1 MVSVVKSEW
10 HQVEKRYGLE
20 IDTDLLSEIY
30 PELDED
36 EIEAK
41 LAELESGEEDV
52 ETILNDAWENNV
64 DIDWDYLNE
73 DDWWTDRKGGYE
85 VTYNVEEW
93 EVREDYVSPIT
104 HKCTHCKWTGSQYD
118 AQWSWEDKDGNEL
131 DEAIKICPMCDS
143 GLELT
148 EVGVEEAAKD
158 AANKAKWDSIDED
171 DTNDLNPEIKQT
183 LEELKAEFDQLM
195 VDIEDKPTKD

>member
-10 HQVEKRYGLE
+10 HQVEKRYGIE
-20 IDTDLLSEIY
+20 IDADILSEIY

-36 EIEAK
+36 EIESK

-52 ETILNDAWENNV
+52 ETVLNDAWDNNV
-64 DIDWDYLNE
+64 DIDWNHLNE

-85 VTYNVEEW
+85 VTYTVEEW

-104 HKCTHCKWTGSQYD
+104 HKCVKCKWTGSRYD
-118 AQWSWEDKDGNEL
+118 AEWKWTDDNGNEL

-143 GLELT
+143 DTELT
-148 EVGVEEAAKD
+148 EVGIEEEKKD
-158 AANKAKWDSIDED
+158 AENKARWASIEDEGD
-171 DTNDLNPEIKQT
+171 PPSD
-183 LEELKAEFDQLM
+183 EEMAAQLKALDDAFN
-195 VDIEDKPTKD
+195 KD

>member
-20 IDTDLLSEIY
+20 IDANLLSEVY

-36 EIEAK
+36 AIEAK

-52 ETILNDAWENNV
+52 ETVLNDAWDNNV

-85 VTYNVEEW
+85 VTYTVEEW
-93 EVREDYVSPIT
+93 EVHEDYVSPIT
-104 HKCTHCKWTGSQYD
+104 HKCVKCKWTGSRYD
-118 AQWSWEDKDGNEL
+118 AEWKWTDDNGNEL
-131 DEAIKICPMCDS
+131 DEAIKVCPMCDS
-143 GLELT
+143 DTELT
-148 EVGVEEAAKD
+148 EVGIEEEKKD
-158 AANKAKWDSIDED
+158 AENKARWASIEDED
-171 DTNDLNPEIKQT
+171 QTDPEIQAT
-183 LEELKAEFDQLM
+183 LEELKAEFDR
-195 VDIEDKPTKD
+195 IIIEEDKPNKD

>member
-20 IDTDLLSEIY
+20 IDTNLLSEIY
-30 PELDED
+30 PDLDED
-36 EIEAK
+36 EIESK

-52 ETILNDAWENNV
+52 ETVLNDAWDNNV

-85 VTYNVEEW
+85 VTYTVEEW

-104 HKCTHCKWTGSQYD
+104 HKCVKCKWTGSRYD
-118 AQWSWEDKDGNEL
+118 AEWKWTDDNGNEL
-131 DEAIKICPMCDS
+131 DEAIKVCPMCDS
-143 GLELT
+143 DTELT
-148 EVGVEEAAKD
+148 EVGIEEEKKD
-158 AANKAKWDSIDED
+158 AENKARWASIEDED
-171 DTNDLNPEIKQT
+171 QTDPEIQAT
-183 LEELKAEFDQLM
+183 LEELKAEFDRI
-195 VDIEDKPTKD
+195 VIEEDKPNKD

>member
-20 IDTDLLSEIY
+20 IDANLLSEVY

-36 EIEAK
+36 AIEAK

-52 ETILNDAWENNV
+52 ETVLNDAWDNNV
-64 DIDWDYLNE
+64 DIDWNHLNE

-85 VTYNVEEW
+85 VTYTVEEW

-104 HKCTHCKWTGSQYD
+104 HKCVKCKWTGSRYD
-118 AQWSWEDKDGNEL
+118 AEWKWTDDNGNEL
-131 DEAIKICPMCDS
+131 DEAIKVCPMCDS
-143 GLELT
+143 DTELT
-148 EVGVEEAAKD
+148 EVGIEEEKKD
-158 AANKAKWDSIDED
+158 AENKARWASIEDED
-171 DTNDLNPEIKQT
+171 QTDPEIQAT
-183 LEELKAEFDQLM
+183 LEELKAEFDRI
-195 VDIEDKPTKD
+195 VIEEDKPNKD

>member
-20 IDTDLLSEIY
+20 IDTNLLSEIY

-52 ETILNDAWENNV
+52 ETVLNDAWDNNV

-85 VTYNVEEW
+85 VTYTVEEW
-93 EVREDYVSPIT
+93 EVRQDYVSPIT
-104 HKCTHCKWTGSQYD
+104 HKCVKCKWTGSRYD
-118 AQWSWEDKDGNEL
+118 AEWKWTDDNGNEL
-131 DEAIKICPMCDS
+131 DEAIKVCPMCDS
-143 GLELT
+143 DTELT
-148 EVGVEEAAKD
+148 EVGIEEEKKD
-158 AANKAKWDSIDED
+158 AENKARWASIEDED
-171 DTNDLNPEIKQT
+171 QTDPEIQAT
-183 LEELKAEFDQLM
+183 LEELKAEFDRI
-195 VDIEDKPTKD
+195 VIEEDKPNKD

>member
-20 IDTDLLSEIY
+20 IDANLLSEIY

-41 LAELESGEEDV
+41 LAELESGEETVD
-52 ETILNDAWENNV
+52 TILNDAYENNV

-85 VTYNVEEW
+85 VTYNIEEW
-93 EVREDYVSPIT
+93 EVHEDYVSPIT
-104 HKCTHCKWTGSQYD
+104 HKCVKCKWTGSRYD
-118 AQWSWEDKDGNEL
+118 AEWKWTDDNGNEL
-131 DEAIKICPMCDS
+131 DEAIKVCPMCDS
-143 GLELT
+143 ATELT
-148 EVGVEEAAKD
+148 EVGIEEEKKD
-158 AANKAKWDSIDED
+158 AENKARWASIEDED
-171 DTNDLNPEIKQT
+171 QTDPEIQAT
-183 LEELKAEFDQLM
+183 LEELKAEFDR
-195 VDIEDKPTKD
+195 IIIEEDKPNKD

>member
-41 LAELESGEEDV
+41 LAELESGEEDI
-52 ETILNDAWENNV
+52 ETVLNDAWDNNV

-85 VTYNVEEW
+85 VTYKVEEW
-93 EVREDYVSPIT
+93 EVHQDYVSPVT
-104 HKCTHCKWTGSQYD
+104 HKCVKCKWTGSTYD
-118 AQWSWEDKDGNEL
+118 AEWKWEDDDGVEL
-131 DEAIKICPMCDS
+131 DEAIRICPMCDS
-143 GLELT
+143 ATELT
-148 EVGVEEAAKD
+148 EVGVEQVKKD
-158 AANKAKWDSIDED
+158 AETKARWPWTSVEDEES
-171 DTNDLNPEIKQT
+171 T
-183 LEELKAEFDQLM
+183 EE
-195 VDIEDKPTKD
+195 

>member
-20 IDTDLLSEIY
+20 IDANLLSEVY

-36 EIEAK
+36 AIEAK

-52 ETILNDAWENNV
+52 ETVLNDAWDNNV

-85 VTYNVEEW
+85 VTYTVEEW

-104 HKCTHCKWTGSQYD
+104 HKCVKCKWTGSRYD
-118 AQWSWEDKDGNEL
+118 AEWKWTDDNGNEL
-131 DEAIKICPMCDS
+131 DEAIKVCPMCDS
-143 GLELT
+143 DTELT
-148 EVGVEEAAKD
+148 EVGIEEEKKD
-158 AANKAKWDSIDED
+158 AENKARWASIEDED
-171 DTNDLNPEIKQT
+171 QTDPEIQAT
-183 LEELKAEFDQLM
+183 LEELKAEFDRI
-195 VDIEDKPTKD
+195 VIEEDKPNKD

>member
-20 IDTDLLSEIY
+20 IDANLLSEIY

-52 ETILNDAWENNV
+52 ETVLNDAWDNNV

-85 VTYNVEEW
+85 VTYTVEEW

-104 HKCTHCKWTGSQYD
+104 HKCVKCKWTGSRYD
-118 AQWSWEDKDGNEL
+118 AEWKWTDDNGNEL
-131 DEAIKICPMCDS
+131 DEAIKVCPMCDS
-143 GLELT
+143 DTELT
-148 EVGVEEAAKD
+148 EVGIEEEKKD
-158 AANKAKWDSIDED
+158 AENKARWASIEDED
-171 DTNDLNPEIKQT
+171 QTDPEIQAT
-183 LEELKAEFDQLM
+183 LEELKAEFDRI
-195 VDIEDKPTKD
+195 VIEEDKPNKD

>member
-20 IDTDLLSEIY
+20 IDANLLSEVY

-36 EIEAK
+36 AIEAK

-52 ETILNDAWENNV
+52 ETVLNDAWDNNV

-85 VTYNVEEW
+85 VTYTVEEW

-104 HKCTHCKWTGSQYD
+104 HKCVKCKWTGSRYD
-118 AQWSWEDKDGNEL
+118 AEWKWTDDNGNEL
-131 DEAIKICPMCDS
+131 DEAIKVCPMCDS
-143 GLELT
+143 DTELT
-148 EVGVEEAAKD
+148 EVGIEEEKKD
-158 AANKAKWDSIDED
+158 AENKARWASIEDED
-171 DTNDLNPEIKQT
+171 QTDPEIQAT
-183 LEELKAEFDQLM
+183 LEELKAEFDR
-195 VDIEDKPTKD
+195 IIIEEDKPNKD